1 MKFQSRTKM
10 KEDAINYIKEEIE
23 LNLANALAKSSE
35 EIYESNQDY
44 LGILVEFYRG
54 DNNYY
59 QETYCNGKEK
69 YWFNEYWGNHDFFT
83 HSH

>member
-1 MKFQSRTKM
+1 M